1 MELLD
6 KVQFTYDTTD
16 QDVKDLTDG
25 EWLVA
30 LLPLYR

>member
-6 KVQFTYDTTD
+6 KVQVTYDTTD

-30 LLPLYR
+30 